1 MPIDRDQTD
10 TPEADIPALGH
21 ALDPPQVGQVRQ
33 TLASRLVPVVDK
45 IRRLNSSFGIRPY
58 RVFMVHTQ
66 WSGGEPGAGD
76 ETILSRI
83 EILPTPRVRGMESI
97 DTNVLSTGLTE
108 EGTVTVDQISA
119 RLTEDDLLGR
129 TPDLNDP
136 NLRRTMAAPVDF
148 FWEVIE
154 ARGSNPNSVIRRFNP
169 RGIGGLSRDGF
180 QWSITLVKQDY
191 DRGRNGELAREA
203 F

>member
-10 TPEADIPALGH
+10 TPEADIPALGR

-33 TLASRLVPVVDK
+33 TLASKLVPVVDK
-45 IRRLNSSFGIRPY
+45 IRQLNSRFGIRPY

-66 WSGGEPGAGD
+66 WTGGEPGVGD
-76 ETILSRI
+76 EMILSRI
-83 EILPTPRVRGMESI
+83 EILPTPRVRGMEGI
-97 DTNVLSTGLTE
+97 DTNVLATGLTE
-108 EGTVTVDQISA
+108 EGTVEVDQISA

-136 NLRRTMAAPVDF
+136 NQQRTIAGPVDF
-148 FWEVIE
+148 FWEIVE
-154 ARGSNPNSVIRRFNP
+154 ARGQRPNAVIRRFNP
-169 RGIGGLSRDGF
+169 SALPGLSRDGF
-180 QWSITLVKQDY
+180 QWKITLVKQDY
-191 DRGRNGELAREA
+191 DRGRNGELNREA